1 MLSRTKRKKGHE
13 DPEVT
18 TSIFMTSIF
27 MTSGSISNDA
37 EPPAAS
43 LWRCTCAAL
52 FSFRAVAGAVACPP
66 ETLLEKKTKKR
77 KRNLERARVSDAF

>member
-13 DPEVT
+13 DPEAT
-18 TSIFMTSIF
+18 TFVF
-27 MTSGSISNDA
+27 MTSGSVSNDA

-52 FSFRAVAGAVACPP
+52 FPFRAVAGAVACPP